1 MLRYLWLAPTCSERL
16 VEKQGMAQPW
26 TLDIWG
32 RISCTQ
38 GNTRCC
44 GHAHRVRKSEK
55 HVRKVQE
62 ESQKSEAKGAKSQK
76 DRTGPNEVWWTVR
89 LPTYFKRWPTPQLP
103 APATTVLPTYT
114 KNHEFTSQV
123 HFVSIFL
130 ARPPTSTATLLYLFG
145 TIGHHHSIDQN
156 GGSKS
161 MDF

>member
-1 MLRYLWLAPTCSERL
+1 MRFYVAAYLPIA
-16 VEKQGMAQPW
+16 
-26 TLDIWG
+26 
-32 RISCTQ
+32 
-38 GNTRCC
+38 C
-44 GHAHRVRKSEK
+44 GVLP
-55 HVRKVQE
+55 
-62 ESQKSEAKGAKSQK
+62 GC
-76 DRTGPNEVWWTVR
+76 GCLCYM
-89 LPTYFKRWPTPQLP
+89 LPTYLQRWPTPQLP